1 MSKDGEI
8 WHTDPVTL
16 RDVLLDRARVESSLD
31 GCPEI
36 ERVWVLLLLG
46 REQEAVAAGR
56 LLLASAADRFRP
68 LLVLAQAYQR
78 QYRWHKAAKLHEEA
92 LRLAGTPTR
101 EAHVRH
107 QIGRRLFDEGR
118 YRDAAAEFEWASDL
132 YRTAGRGRLA
142 DVSRQ
147 AMARARE
154 ITGQS

>member
-16 RDVLLDRARVESSLD
+16 RDVLLDWARVESSLD
-31 GCPEI
+31 GCPEL
-36 ERVWVLLLLG
+36 EKVWVLLLLG

-56 LLLASAADRFRP
+56 LLLAGAGDRFRP

-78 QYRWHKAAKLHEEA
+78 QYRWHKVAKLHEEA

-107 QIGRRLFDEGR
+107 QIGRRLFEEGR

-132 YRTAGRGRLA
+132 YQSGGRDRLA
-142 DVSRQ
+142 EASRQ
-147 AMARARE
+147 AMTRARE
-154 ITGQS
+154 ITDQS